1 VATLNGVLDVKSIT
15 GVKTNISLI
24 TTYHYAHSAKRRK
37 RMEQNNVIVLQ
48 TEPVIEYSKL
58 EEISKDVV
66 ARIDQLELD
75 KIEANEDTIKQL
87 KDIRA
92 ALNKESTLYE
102 GSRKTIKQL
111 ILAPYE
117 KFETSYKDLILNRY
131 KDADA
136 LLKSKIDEVESK
148 IKAERTLEI
157 KTYFKEVCEAY
168 AVDFV
173 TYEQA
178 QINVTLSASTKSLKD
193 AVLKFVQ
200 QIDSDIQVIVS
211 DENRDEIMVVY
222 RRTLNLSQS
231 VTQVR
236 NDIKARE
243 ALKKQRE
250 EAQSTYV
257 PTQTISPQT
266 TAPQKEVEQPSID
279 PSLDEVLEVTFT
291 VSSTR
296 RKIRSLKAFIEANGI
311 TIVE

>member
-1 VATLNGVLDVKSIT
+1 
-15 GVKTNISLI
+15 
-24 TTYHYAHSAKRRK
+24 
-37 RMEQNNVIVLQ
+37 MEQNNVIVLQ

-58 EEISKDVV
+58 EEISKDVA

-75 KIEANEDTIKQL
+75 KIEANEDSIKQL

-178 QINVTLSASTKSLKD
+178 QINVTLSASTRSLKD

-222 RRTLNLSQS
+222 RRTLNLSHS

-243 ALKKQRE
+243 TLKKQRE
-250 EAQSTYV
+250 EAQNAYV
-257 PTQTISPQT
+257 ATPQT
-266 TAPQKEVEQPSID
+266 TTPQKEVEQPSVD

>member
-1 VATLNGVLDVKSIT
+1 
-15 GVKTNISLI
+15 
-24 TTYHYAHSAKRRK
+24 
-37 RMEQNNVIVLQ
+37 
-48 TEPVIEYSKL
+48 L

-222 RRTLNLSQS
+222 RRTLNLSQ
-231 VTQVR
+231 
-236 NDIKARE
+236 
-243 ALKKQRE
+243 
-250 EAQSTYV
+250 
-257 PTQTISPQT
+257 
-266 TAPQKEVEQPSID
+266 
-279 PSLDEVLEVTFT
+279 
-291 VSSTR
+291 
-296 RKIRSLKAFIEANGI
+296 
-311 TIVE
+311 

>member
-1 VATLNGVLDVKSIT
+1 
-15 GVKTNISLI
+15 
-24 TTYHYAHSAKRRK
+24 
-37 RMEQNNVIVLQ
+37 MEQNNVIVLQ